1 MLRRLGLDGVLV
13 RLWRNTRGQDILEY
27 ALIAAFITV
36 AAAAVTPNVAASIS
50 TIFSKVG
57 SVVLLAAS

>member
-36 AAAAVTPNVAASIS
+36 AAAAVTPNVAVSIS
-50 TIFSKVG
+50 TIFSKVV